1 MRSWDAQGSLLFI
14 TLLQPS
20 PFPLFHFCPSVFS
33 LSFSSPSS
41 ACGNTDLPGGS
52 RAWAHTHLVGRG
64 QPEGISSANPW
75 PLSGHLP
82 SVSGGTVL
90 WQRKQEALPRGIG
103 LALHGLTFEA
113 PLLSGTGA
121 LWSPQT
127 LLLSC

>member
-1 MRSWDAQGSLLFI
+1 MRSWDAQGSPLFI

-33 LSFSSPSS
+33 LSFSSPSP

-90 WQRKQEALPRGIG
+90 WQRKQEALPRGTG